1 VTRGQLSLFQFAAV
15 LISFVQ
21 ALRVELCN
29 TQTMTDQWMF
39 LGAVLAMGIVV
50 AAVSG
55 YFVFQGEG
63 LTAIFFGIPPAIAI
77 CGSLWITRN
86 FFTEHPR

>member
-1 VTRGQLSLFQFAAV
+1 
-15 LISFVQ
+15 
-21 ALRVELCN
+21 VELCN
-29 TQTMTDQWMF
+29 TKTMTDQWMF
-39 LGAVLAMGIVV
+39 LSAVLAMGIVV

-63 LTAIFFGIPPAIAI
+63 LTAIFFGIPPTIAI

-86 FFTEHPR
+86 FFTEQPR

>member
-1 VTRGQLSLFQFAAV
+1 LSLFQFPAV
-15 LISFVQ
+15 LIGFLQ

-29 TQTMTDQWMF
+29 TQSMTDQWMF
-39 LGAVLAMGIVV
+39 LTAVLAMGIVV

-63 LTAIFFGIPPAIAI
+63 LTAIFFGIPPTIAI
-77 CGSLWITRN
+77 CGSLWMTRN
-86 FFTEHPR
+86 FFTEQPR